1 MQPSLTGYRSRA
13 AEQPEQPV
21 APYFEDLT
29 VGHIE
34 RGAPAVTL
42 TDGMAAVHQA
52 IVGDRLAL
60 ALDTRLARAVLG
72 APAVL
77 AHPALVWD
85 VAIGQSTLLT
95 GRVIANLF
103 YRGLLLQQMPVI
115 GDTLST
121 SVEVVA
127 LRQTTTRPG
136 RPASGLA
143 ALRVRTSD
151 QAGRAVLDFWR
162 CAMLRLRDPDGR
174 TENED
179 SFEQIPQELDARALR
194 ETSAGWRLDA
204 FVDSR
209 GGERERLSRSAPG
222 ARWAIDGGD
231 VVSAAPELARLSLNV
246 AAVHHD
252 RHSHREGRRLVYGG
266 HTIGLAAA
274 QASRLLPEIA
284 TIVGWH
290 SCEHLAPVHE
300 GDTLYSEL
308 ELERCEPLAGGGA
321 LAHLRSRVIAIGEE
335 AEGGGEAGAAGEDD
349 DVAGEDG
356 GRPVLDWRFVAVV
369 A

>member
-1 MQPSLTGYRSRA
+1 MP
-13 AEQPEQPV
+13 
-21 APYFEDLT
+21 PYFEDLT
-29 VGHIE
+29 VGDVE
-34 RGAPAVTL
+34 RRAPAVTL

-60 ALDTRLARAVLG
+60 ALDATLARAVLG
-72 APAVL
+72 SPAVL

-85 VAIGQSTLLT
+85 IAIGQSTLLT

-103 YRGLLLQQMPVI
+103 YRGLVLQRMPVM
-115 GDTLST
+115 GDTLATST
-121 SVEVVA
+121 EVVA
-127 LRQTTTRPG
+127 LRQTTPRPG
-136 RPASGLA
+136 RPATGLA

-162 CAMLRLRDPDGR
+162 CAMLPLRDPDGR
-174 TENED
+174 TESED
-179 SFEQIPQELDARALR
+179 SFEQIPQELDASALR
-194 ETSAGWRLDA
+194 EASAGWGLDA

-209 GGERERLSRSAPG
+209 GGERERLSQSAPG
-222 ARWAIDGGD
+222 TRWTVDGGD

-252 RHSHREGRRLVYGG
+252 RHAHREGRRLVYGG

-274 QASRLLPEIA
+274 QASRLLPEIV
-284 TIVGWH
+284 TIAGWH

-308 ELERCEPLAGGGA
+308 ELERCEPLAQGGA
-321 LAHLRSRVIAIGEE
+321 LAHLRSRVVALDRADDAGGRGEGE
-335 AEGGGEAGAAGEDD
+335 GVEGREEGGT
-349 DVAGEDG
+349 
-356 GRPVLDWRFVAVV
+356 PVLDWRFVAVV

>member
-1 MQPSLTGYRSRA
+1 VP
-13 AEQPEQPV
+13 
-21 APYFEDLT
+21 PYFEDLQ
-29 VGHIE
+29 VGHVE

-42 TDGMAAVHQA
+42 TDGMAAVHRA

-60 ALDTRLARAVLG
+60 ALDATLARAVLG

-103 YRGLLLQQMPVI
+103 YRGLALQRMPVI

-121 SVEVVA
+121 STEVVA
-127 LRQTTTRPG
+127 LRQTTPRPG

-151 QAGRAVLDFWR
+151 QDGRAVLDFWR
-162 CAMLRLRDPDGR
+162 CAMLPLRDPAAR
-174 TENED
+174 TERED
-179 SFEQIPQELDARALR
+179 SFDEIPQELDAAALR
-194 ETSAGWRLDA
+194 EATSSWRLDA
-204 FVDSR
+204 FVAAR
-209 GGERERLSRSAPG
+209 GGERERLTGLAPG
-222 ARWAIDGGD
+222 TRWTVESGD

-252 RHSHREGRRLVYGG
+252 RHAHREGRRLIYGG
-266 HTIGLAAA
+266 HTIGLAAS
-274 QASRLLPEIA
+274 QASRLLPEIV
-284 TIVGWH
+284 TIAGWH

-308 ELERCEPLAGGGA
+308 ELERCETLAGGGA

-335 AEGGGEAGAAGEDD
+335 GAVDPGDGASAGGEGSGGES
-349 DVAGEDG
+349 G

>member
-1 MQPSLTGYRSRA
+1 M
-13 AEQPEQPV
+13 
-21 APYFEDLT
+21 APYFEDLQLGE
-29 VGHIE
+29 VE

-60 ALDTRLARAVLG
+60 ALDATLARSVLG

-103 YRGLLLQQMPVI
+103 YRGLALRRMPVI

-121 SVEVVA
+121 STEVVA
-127 LRQTTTRPG
+127 LRQTSPRPG

-151 QAGRAVLDFWR
+151 QQGRGVLDFWR
-162 CAMLRLRDPDGR
+162 CAMLPLRDPDGR
-174 TENED
+174 TGSED
-179 SFEQIPQELDARALR
+179 SFEQIPQELDARALH
-194 ETSAGWRLDA
+194 EASAGWRLDA

-222 ARWAIDGGD
+222 TRWTAGGGD

-266 HTIGLAAA
+266 HTIGLAAS
-274 QASRLLPEIA
+274 QASRLLPEIV
-284 TIVGWH
+284 TIAGWH
-290 SCEHLAPVHE
+290 SCEHLAPVQE

-308 ELERCEPLAGGGA
+308 ELERCEPLAGAGA
-321 LAHLRSRVIAIGEE
+321 LAHLRSRVAAIGEDE
-335 AEGGGEAGAAGEDD
+335 QGAGEGEDVARGVNELDETAGA
-349 DVAGEDG
+349 DG
-356 GRPVLDWRFVAVV
+356 GRPVLDWRFVALV

>member
-1 MQPSLTGYRSRA
+1 M
-13 AEQPEQPV
+13 
-21 APYFEDLT
+21 APYFEDLQ
-29 VGHIE
+29 VGHVE

-42 TDGMAAVHQA
+42 TGGMTAVHQA
-52 IVGDRLAL
+52 ILGDRLAL
-60 ALDTRLARAVLG
+60 ALDATLARAVLG

-103 YRGLLLQQMPVI
+103 YRGLALQRMPVI

-121 SVEVVA
+121 STEVVA
-127 LRQTTTRPG
+127 LRQTTPRPG

-151 QAGRAVLDFWR
+151 QEGRAVLDFWR
-162 CAMLRLRDPDGR
+162 CAMLPLRDADRR
-174 TENED
+174 TEGED
-179 SFEQIPQELDARALR
+179 SFEQIPQELDAVTLR
-194 ETSAGWRLDA
+194 GASAGWRLDA
-204 FVDSR
+204 FIDSR
-209 GGERERLSRSAPG
+209 GGERERLSRFAPG
-222 ARWAIDGGD
+222 TRWTVDGGD

-266 HTIGLAAA
+266 HTIGLAAS
-274 QASRLLPEIA
+274 QAARLLPEIV
-284 TIVGWH
+284 TIAGWH

-308 ELERCEPLAGGGA
+308 ELERCEPLDGGGA
-321 LAHLRSRVIAIGEE
+321 LAHLRSRVIALGEHGADDPADE
-335 AEGGGEAGAAGEDD
+335 TGDEGEGSG
-349 DVAGEDG
+349 GEDG
-356 GRPVLDWRFVAVV
+356 GRPVLDWRFVALV

>member
-1 MQPSLTGYRSRA
+1 MP
-13 AEQPEQPV
+13 
-21 APYFEDLT
+21 PYFEDLT
-29 VGHIE
+29 VGHVE
-34 RGAPAVTL
+34 RSAPAVTL
-42 TDGMAAVHQA
+42 SDGMAAVHQA

-60 ALDTRLARAVLG
+60 ALDATLARAVLG
-72 APAVL
+72 TPAVL

-103 YRGLLLQQMPVI
+103 YRGLVLQRMPVI

-121 SVEVVA
+121 STEVVA
-127 LRQTTTRPG
+127 LRQTTPRPG

-143 ALRVRTSD
+143 VLRVRTSD

-162 CAMLRLRDPDGR
+162 CAMLPLRDPDGR
-174 TENED
+174 TERED
-179 SFEQIPQELDARALR
+179 SFEQIPEELDPKALR
-194 ETSAGWRLDA
+194 EASAGWRLDA

-209 GGERERLSRSAPG
+209 GGERERLSESAPG
-222 ARWAIDGGD
+222 TRWAPDAGD

-252 RHSHREGRRLVYGG
+252 RHAHREGRRLVYGG
-266 HTIGLAAA
+266 HTIGLAAS
-274 QASRLLPEIA
+274 QASRLLPEIV
-284 TIVGWH
+284 TIAGWH

-308 ELERCEPLAGGGA
+308 ELERCEPLGRGGA
-321 LAHLRSRVIAIGEE
+321 LAHLRSRVVALGGGDDGAARAGGED
-335 AEGGGEAGAAGEDD
+335 AEGREEGG
-349 DVAGEDG
+349 V
-356 GRPVLDWRFVAVV
+356 PVLDWRFVAVI

>member
-1 MQPSLTGYRSRA
+1 VP
-13 AEQPEQPV
+13 
-21 APYFEDLT
+21 PYFEELQ
-29 VGHIE
+29 VGRLE

-42 TDGMAAVHQA
+42 TGGMAGVHRA

-60 ALDTRLARAVLG
+60 ALDATLARTVLD
-72 APAVL
+72 APALL

-103 YRGLLLQQMPVI
+103 YRGLVLQRMPVI

-121 SVEVVA
+121 STEVVA
-127 LRQTTTRPG
+127 LRQTTPRPG

-162 CAMLRLRDPDGR
+162 CAMLPLRDPAGR
-174 TENED
+174 TESED
-179 SFEQIPQELDARALR
+179 SFEQIPRELDAKALR
-194 ETSAGWRLDA
+194 EASADWRLDA

-222 ARWAIDGGD
+222 TRWTIDGGD
-231 VVSAAPELARLSLNV
+231 VVSAAPELARLTLNV

-274 QASRLLPEIA
+274 QASRLLPEIV
-284 TIVGWH
+284 TIAGWH

-308 ELERCEPLAGGGA
+308 ELERCEPLGRGGA
-321 LAHLRSRVIAIGEE
+321 LAHLRSRVIAIGE
-335 AEGGGEAGAAGEDD
+335 GGDGGEGADGVSDVDD
-349 DVAGEDG
+349 GAGEDG